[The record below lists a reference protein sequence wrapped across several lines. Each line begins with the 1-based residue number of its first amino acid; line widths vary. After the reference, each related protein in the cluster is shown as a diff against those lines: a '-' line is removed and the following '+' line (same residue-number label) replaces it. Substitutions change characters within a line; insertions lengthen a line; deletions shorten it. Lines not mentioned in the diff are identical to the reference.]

1 VIRYF
6 NRNTKKLETETVYG
20 GDFVNWAY
28 QTKVGYFLTRSLFSK
43 RWLSVLMGAYEDSK
57 ISISQI
63 APFIKSYGINMNEF
77 VASDYQSFNDFF
89 IRKFVP
95 GARPFTGGETTLS
108 AGAEARYLAFENLE
122 ATQTFAVKGFHIDLA
137 ELFKSEEIAMRFLG
151 GTLIIARLCPVDY
164 HRFHFPVSG
173 EVSKHYR
180 VPGALH
186 SVNPVVFKS
195 VPEVFFANER
205 EIAILETEN
214 FGSVAMIEVGALG
227 VGKIVQSAYSNRS
240 ALPYKF
246 DKGQEKGYFLFG
258 GSTVIWLIE
267 KGKLTLSPDLIEY
280 SAQGIE
286 TWLPLGSPLGESRKS

>member
-1 VIRYF
+1 MIRYF
-6 NRNTKKLETETVYG
+6 NRNTKKIETETVYG

-28 QTKVGYFLTRSLFSK
+28 ETRVGNFLTRSFFSR

-57 ISISQI
+57 MSISQI
-63 APFIKSYGINMNEF
+63 APFIQSYGINMNEF
-77 VASDYQSFNDFF
+77 VAKEYHSFNDFF
-89 IRKFVP
+89 IRQFRASV
-95 GARPFTGGETTLS
+95 RTFTGGETTFS
-108 AGAEARYLAFENLE
+108 AGSEARYIAFEDLE
-122 ATQTFAVKGFHIDLA
+122 ASQTFTVKGFHIDLK
-137 ELFKSEEIAMRFLG
+137 ELFKDQEIANRYLG
-151 GTLIIARLCPVDY
+151 GTLMIARLCPVDY

-173 EVSKHYR
+173 QISKHYR
-180 VPGALH
+180 VAGALH

-195 VPEVFFANER
+195 VPEVFFANVR

-267 KGKLTLSPDLIEY
+267 KGKITLSPDLIEY
-280 SAQGIE
+280 SRQGIE
-286 TWLPLGSPLGESRKS
+286 TWIPLGSPLGETRKS